1 MDQEI
6 SEILEKKAIQNV
18 ETAHEEFLSNIFLT
32 GMKDGENGPVINLE
46 KLNTFIPDEDFQME
60 G

>member
-18 ETAHEEFLSNIFLT
+18 ETAQEEFLSNIFLT